1 MPPRRGARVKME
13 GDRPFLSPW
22 SDGARHY
29 DRPDPGHAARPLVEA
44 VRPALEQLS
53 ARGPD
58 RRLGHFG
65 QRPPFASSF
74 SNPRPGPYPWTEI
87 AKARGEAIQTGLLEQ
102 EVINEQLFDI
112 LRQALPTSGEEART
126 NDNFVLKL
134 PREKA
139 LEGAVPFYKVL
150 AIEQGFLVPDV
161 ALRVVSEIDD
171 IEQWRV

>member
-1 MPPRRGARVKME
+1 ME
-13 GDRPFLSPW
+13 GDRPFLLH
-22 SDGARHY
+22 GQMV
-29 DRPDPGHAARPLVEA
+29 PDTTVGQTQGTPRGLFVEA

-74 SNPRPGPYPWTEI
+74 SNPRPGQYPWTEI
-87 AKARGEAIQTGLLEQ
+87 AKAGGEAIQTGLLEQ

-112 LRQALPTSGEEART
+112 LRQALPTIGEEART

-150 AIEQGFLVPDV
+150 AIDQGFLVPDV